1 MSVLMPDLA
10 SALRERATDLA
21 RAEHARRRRRRQW
34 VQRGG
39 ASLGL
44 LLVTGATATALD
56 LWNPPLG
63 SNAGSAPT
71 ATAAPPPEAITAEV
85 AALRAPQ
92 TEDDRGEGSRKALVF
107 PATENTTVHVA
118 SVRLLGLTSKAEL
131 VVLVPTTGP
140 DGEELCLW
148 VGRLGANGSRACAP
162 SNQALDGGLVVSVG
176 RGLGDAND
184 PKIVE
189 ARRRAGE
196 QAKGTGPNV
205 IELPP
210 EAAPTKAPA
219 AAIGFAPDGVKTATV
234 AGVTVKVRR
243 NFFEAPLS
251 KEANDL
257 QATYT
262 R

>member
-10 SALRERATDLA
+10 SALRERATELA

-39 ASLGL
+39 ATLGL

-56 LWNPPLG
+56 LWNPPIG
-63 SNAGSAPT
+63 SNSGSAPS
-71 ATAAPPPEAITAEV
+71 ATAAPPPEAITAEI
-85 AALRAPQ
+85 AALREPQ
-92 TEDDRGEGSRKALVF
+92 AEADRGEESRKALVF
-107 PATENTTVHVA
+107 PATENTTVHVT
-118 SVRLLGLTSKAEL
+118 SVRVLGATSKAEL

-148 VGRLGANGSRACAP
+148 VGRLGANGNRACAA
-162 SNQALDGGLVVSVG
+162 SDQALEGGLVVTAG
-176 RGLGDAND
+176 RGSGDAND

-196 QAKGTGPNV
+196 QQTGSGPGV
-205 IELPP
+205 VQLPP

-219 AAIGFAPDGVKTATV
+219 AAIGFAPDGVRSATV
-234 AGVTVKVRR
+234 AGVTARVRR
-243 NFFEAPLS
+243 NFFEATLPTESHNLR
-251 KEANDL
+251 
-257 QATYT
+257 ATFT